1 MYTCTNKFY
10 AKPDTR
16 FPIKE
21 NIWDMGFLGNQL
33 QTIETNKNSM
43 VSRDAF
49 RVFRLN
55 QESIPENFDDA
66 KRGLQ
71 SSCVSIDPGIV
82 CLIVPSAQKSSP
94 PIAVRPLQVFY

>member
-1 MYTCTNKFY
+1 
-10 AKPDTR
+10 
-16 FPIKE
+16 
-21 NIWDMGFLGNQL
+21 
-33 QTIETNKNSM
+33 M

-66 KRGLQ
+66 KRSLQ

-82 CLIVPSAQKSSP
+82 CLIVPSA
-94 PIAVRPLQVFY
+94 